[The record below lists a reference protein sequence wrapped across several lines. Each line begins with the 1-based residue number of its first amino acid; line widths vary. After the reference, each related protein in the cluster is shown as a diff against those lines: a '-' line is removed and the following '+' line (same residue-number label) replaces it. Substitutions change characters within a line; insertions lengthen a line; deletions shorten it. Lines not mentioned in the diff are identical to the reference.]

1 MFSNKY
7 AHKYSIENIKEIF
20 TKDFFSSRISPEEEE
35 MIKKVIEASY
45 NKIKNQADYQKFIMK
60 RLNYKFNKTQIIKGY
75 RALVKSSSYHDSEFE
90 NMMVLKSARGHSGVN
105 VVTIFTSPVQFGDGT
120 ENSIKT
126 GGCPMNC
133 HYCPFEKDTDGI
145 PTQPRSYLST
155 EPGNKRATQNLHHPI
170 GQMFDRIFTLEE
182 IGHIPIS
189 DISSS
194 KLEIIISGG
203 TFNFY
208 PKDYIKWFVACMY
221 FAANTYY
228 HYRIYNEFP
237 RDVLSL
243 EEEQTINEKAS
254 LRVIGLTIE
263 TRPDYLD
270 PRDYDIKLKNIS
282 DNDIRCFDNIIYF
295 RELGIT
301 RIQIGIQHTNDSILK
316 YVNRNCTNEMNKKA
330 IMFLKQNGFKVDIHI
345 MLDLPESSPEE
356 DKRMLTE
363 ILEEPDYEAD
373 QWKIYPTE
381 ITNFTKIKE
390 WYDEGI
396 YQPYAEI
403 DNGKLLEDTIIHAK
417 KLMKPWIRI
426 NRVIRDIPVISI
438 EGGISCPEM
447 RQRIERSMKEQGIY
461 CKCIRC
467 REIKLQKISSDKVIL
482 KIRKYLASGGDEYF
496 ISYESKDEKILLG
509 YIRLRLNLTF
519 NMTIPALNNCALIRE
534 LHVLGK
540 HTEIGTK
547 RVGIQHMGYGKLLLQ
562 KAEEIAFNNNYNKIA
577 IISGIGVRDYYK
589 KCGYTLENTYM
600 IKNKPNTFLS
610 QINSSIKDIVIFFI
624 LFIIFH
630 YIVKSI
636 TVDD

>member
-1 MFSNKY
+1 MFSQLY
-7 AHKYSIENIKEIF
+7 ANNYSIDNIKEIF
-20 TKDFFSSRISPEEEE
+20 NKDFFNNKITPEDE
-35 MIKKVIEASY
+35 IKIIQVIKDSY
-45 NKIKNQADYQKFIMK
+45 NNIKTQADFQKLIMK
-60 RLNYKFNKTQIIKGY
+60 RLNYMYNKSQIIKGY
-75 RALVKSSSYHDSEFE
+75 RALIKQNIINRDIEFE
-90 NMMVLKSARGHSGVN
+90 NMMVLKSARSHSGVN
-105 VVTIFTSPVQFGDGT
+105 VITIFTSPVQFGDGS
-120 ENSIKT
+120 ESSIKT

-133 HYCPFEKDTDGI
+133 HYCPFEKDTDGV

-155 EPGNKRATQNLHHPI
+155 EPGNKRATQNSHHPI

-208 PKDYIKWFVACMY
+208 PKKYIEWFVASMY

-228 HYRIYNEFP
+228 YYRVHNKFP

-243 EEEQTINEKAS
+243 HEEQLLNEKAS

-263 TRPDYLD
+263 TRPDYID
-270 PRDYDIKLKNIS
+270 PRDYEINSKLKNI
-282 DNDIRCFDNIIYF
+282 DIFENIQYF

-301 RIQIGIQHTNDSILK
+301 RVQIGIQHTNDTILK
-316 YVNRNCTNEMNKKA
+316 YVNRNCTNAMNKKA

-345 MLDLPESSPEE
+345 MLDLPTSSPEE

-363 ILEEPDYEAD
+363 VLEDSDYEAD

-390 WYDEGI
+390 WYDDSI

-403 DNGKLLEDTIIHAK
+403 DDGRLLEDVIIHAK

-447 RQRIERSMKEQGIY
+447 RQRIEIHMKEQNII
-461 CKCIRC
+461 CRCIRC
-467 REIKLQKISSDKVIL
+467 REIKMRKISPDDVIL
-482 KIRKYLASGGDEYF
+482 KIRNYIGSGGEEYF
-496 ISYESKDEKILLG
+496 ISFESKDETILLG
-509 YIRLRLNLTF
+509 YIRLRLNSTF
-519 NMTIPALNNCALIRE
+519 DMTIPALKDCALIRE

-540 HTEIGTK
+540 HTQIGSMSK
-547 RVGIQHMGYGKLLLQ
+547 NQGIQHMGYGKMLLN
-562 KAEEIAFNNNYNKIA
+562 KAEEIAYANKFNKIA
-577 IISGIGVRDYYK
+577 VISGVGVRDYYK
-589 KCGYTLENTYM
+589 KNGYTLENTYM
-600 IKNKPNTFLS
+600 VKQKPLLP
-610 QINSSIKDIVIFFI
+610 SIQLIQLLIL
-624 LFIIFH
+624 LFIVGVFIFT
-630 YIVKSI
+630 IL
-636 TVDD
+636 T